1 MTVLAV
7 QIQLVYS
14 GSWSCHQLREVGV
27 RDVSKPQATQ
37 HINI

>member
-7 QIQLVYS
+7 QIHLACS
-14 GSWSCHQLREVGV
+14 GSWSCHQLRELGI

-37 HINI
+37 QINT